1 MSAFLTWLQRVETAI
16 AVAAFALV
24 ASLLFADVMAREFF
38 ENGIFAAQKIAVYAT
53 AVAGMLGFAIV
64 VGVHGHLR
72 PKVIDRAFP
81 PSWNPVLDRLGDLVS
96 SGICIFM
103 GAIAANFAYTSF
115 EVGEV
120 GMVLLNKLWWMQAI
134 IPYAFFSSAL
144 RFLIYAAVPATRPEG
159 QEIET

>member
-1 MSAFLTWLQRVETAI
+1 MQAFLTWLQKVETAV
-16 AVAAFALV
+16 AVLAFLLV

-38 ENGIFAAQKIAVYAT
+38 GNGIFAAQKIAVYAT

-72 PKVIDRAFP
+72 PKVVDKAFP
-81 PSWNPVLDRLGDLVS
+81 ERWNPVLDRLGDLVS
-96 SGICIFM
+96 AAICVFM
-103 GAIAANFAYTSF
+103 GVIAARFAYTSF

-120 GMVLLNKLWWMQAI
+120 GMVLLNKLWWMQSI

-144 RFLIYAAVPATRPEG
+144 RYLIYAALPSARPVA